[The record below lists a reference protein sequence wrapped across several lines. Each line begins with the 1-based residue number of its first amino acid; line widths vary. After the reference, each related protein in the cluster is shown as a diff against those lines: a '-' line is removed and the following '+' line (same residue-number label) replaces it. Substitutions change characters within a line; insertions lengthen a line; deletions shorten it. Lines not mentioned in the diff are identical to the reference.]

1 MTKSLSLTR
10 ETLVSLTSD
19 DLSAVNGAAA
29 APSLPVKECVTKTLE
44 YSELICYTRGT
55 TCAC

>member
-1 MTKSLSLTR
+1 MAKRLSLTR
-10 ETLVSLTSD
+10 ETLVSLTAD
-19 DLSAVNGAAA
+19 DLSVVNGAAA
-29 APSLPVKECVTKTLE
+29 APSLPVDECVTRTVK